1 MNNIFWKT
9 VNLSLLV
16 VSLAYPVLW
25 LWRKTPSILT
35 ALPLV
40 MALLWGIK
48 ACSKTAANQRYF
60 SCFMAALL
68 FIVWLTHSFHVM
80 YWYPVL
86 MNLIMLALFGGSLF
100 TKQSLVERMARLQ
113 TPHLTVVGI
122 DYTRKV
128 TEIWC
133 AVFLLNGLIT
143 ATAILIEDYH
153 FWALYSGIIAY
164 IVMAAVMV
172 VEWLIRQRVKATH
185 HL

>member
-1 MNNIFWKT
+1 
-9 VNLSLLV
+9 
-16 VSLAYPVLW
+16 
-25 LWRKTPSILT
+25 
-35 ALPLV
+35 
-40 MALLWGIK
+40 
-48 ACSKTAANQRYF
+48 
-60 SCFMAALL
+60 
-68 FIVWLTHSFHVM
+68 
-80 YWYPVL
+80 